1 MKKCMTIFL
10 TVFAVVCLSSFV
22 QAQCGMHC
30 QPWTEDDSSSA
41 QEESGSALEQQGSD
55 MLDEHQ
61 SDSVG
66 DVGFG
71 MEEEGSLDQLESQ
84 MDDK

>member
-1 MKKCMTIFL
+1 MKKSMTIL
-10 TVFAVVCLSSFV
+10 LSVLLVVCFSTFV
-22 QAQCGMHC
+22 QAQCGMYC
-30 QPWTEDDSSSA
+30 QPWTEDENS

-55 MLDEHQ
+55 MVDEHQ
-61 SDSVG
+61 SDVVG
-66 DVGFG
+66 DVGFS